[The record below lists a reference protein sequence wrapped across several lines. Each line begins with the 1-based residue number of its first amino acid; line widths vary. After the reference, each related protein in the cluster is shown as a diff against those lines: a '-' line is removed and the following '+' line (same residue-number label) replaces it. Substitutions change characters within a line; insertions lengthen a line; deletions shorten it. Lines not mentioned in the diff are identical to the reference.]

1 MFSVLVFLIVLIFS
15 LGLLSGC
22 GQGGGG
28 ATTTTTTA
36 TTTSTTTTTNPNL
49 IVASRN
55 PALNTANVLATT
67 EPSATFNHEIDP
79 TVRAIFVSGGMG
91 LDSLI
96 TLGSNHTAGDT
107 TDKSAT
113 FEFSADGKTVYFRN
127 VTGWSELVAGAG
139 TKTVE
144 VITRAN
150 GIKDVNGLY
159 LATGTVLF
167 GYTLAP
173 IPGATV
179 NGSVKAYDATQGGGI
194 RGAQVFFSNDGGA
207 TVQLVTADAS
217 GNFIANR
224 LTTGTYSFHIEQIG
238 WYPTEET
245 LSVVQGST
253 TDATF
258 VTTLTSW
265 EIEQNDPHKSN
276 LYGITSLEGEDL
288 LSGEVVFSGDI
299 DGSNHAMFY
308 TPYGSLSNTP
318 SVWTSPTAESIPSL
332 QDGGNMGIIAASQ
345 SGFTY
350 AGNPGGSWIRLDS
363 VAPGF
368 PQPMTNENIRQ
379 VFVHNETTFEAV
391 TAAGRI
397 IRTDNGGATYSDRS
411 PNFIVKQG
419 YFAENTNWYAVGDN
433 GNAQV
438 STDFGVTWAPMGDLS
453 TVAGNNETLTSVCVR
468 ISGMNAYGIAT
479 SASGAIYTSTDS
491 VHWTK
496 ELAGLPWGLNASYSN
511 TNGLSGALAAGNNFT
526 VLRRQ

>member
-1 MFSVLVFLIVLIFS
+1 
-15 LGLLSGC
+15 
-22 GQGGGG
+22 
-28 ATTTTTTA
+28 
-36 TTTSTTTTTNPNL
+36 
-49 IVASRN
+49 
-55 PALNTANVLATT
+55 
-67 EPSATFNHEIDP
+67 
-79 TVRAIFVSGGMG
+79 
-91 LDSLI
+91 
-96 TLGSNHTAGDT
+96 
-107 TDKSAT
+107 
-113 FEFSADGKTVYFRN
+113 
-127 VTGWSELVAGAG
+127 
-139 TKTVE
+139 
-144 VITRAN
+144 
-150 GIKDVNGLY
+150 
-159 LATGTVLF
+159 
-167 GYTLAP
+167 
-173 IPGATV
+173 
-179 NGSVKAYDATQGGGI
+179 
-194 RGAQVFFSNDGGA
+194 
-207 TVQLVTADAS
+207 
-217 GNFIANR
+217 
-224 LTTGTYSFHIEQIG
+224 
-238 WYPTEET
+238 
-245 LSVVQGST
+245 
-253 TDATF
+253 
-258 VTTLTSW
+258 
-265 EIEQNDPHKSN
+265 
-276 LYGITSLEGEDL
+276 
-288 LSGEVVFSGDI
+288 
-299 DGSNHAMFY
+299 
-308 TPYGSLSNTP
+308 
-318 SVWTSPTAESIPSL
+318 
-332 QDGGNMGIIAASQ
+332 MGIIAASQ